1 MTDKPETSK
10 DVKETVFIV
19 DDDESIREGLSN
31 FLEAVGIDA
40 KSYSTAEGFS
50 AHWSETMAGCL
61 LLDARLP
68 GISGVEF
75 QECLRKS
82 GVKIPV
88 IFMTAHGDVPMVR
101 KVMKAGAIEFLTKPF
116 QKEELLNAVEQAFAS
131 DRTRRKQEA
140 ILASIRARIESLTA
154 REREV
159 MAMVTAGLLNKQIAG
174 ELNLSEITVKLH
186 RRQVME
192 KMRAGSL
199 ADLVRMCERSK
210 QPSWSAATDERK
222 ES

>member
-1 MTDKPETSK
+1 MIEKPDNSTAE
-10 DVKETVFIV
+10 KETVFIV
-19 DDDESIREGLSN
+19 DDDESIREGLTN
-31 FLEAVGIDA
+31 FLEAVGIEA

-50 AHWSETMAGCL
+50 AQWSEAMAGCL

-75 QECLRKS
+75 QERLRKD

-88 IFMTAHGDVPMVR
+88 IFMTAHGDIPMVR

-116 QKEELLNAVEQAFAS
+116 QKEELLKAVEQAFTS
-131 DRTRRKQEA
+131 DRARRKEEA
-140 ILASIRARIESLTA
+140 ILDSIRERIASLTV

-192 KMRAGSL
+192 KMRAASL
-199 ADLVRMCERSK
+199 ADLVKLCERVK
-210 QPSWSAATDERK
+210 EPSWSGSSSAHED
-222 ES
+222 S